1 MIFRSHLSRDFR
13 GHLGIS
19 REFYMQR
26 AGNCTVSAY
35 VQAGNY
41 TCSAQGNCT
50 GGELYRQRAL
60 TDNFPRSK
68 FQHFLV

>member
-19 REFYMQR
+19 RELYMQR

-41 TCSAQGNCT
+41 TCSAQGIVQSART
-50 GGELYRQRAL
+50 YRRGTVQVARI
-60 TDNFPRSK
+60 NG
-68 FQHFLV
+68 